1 MGNRCCE
8 KGNKDLTPENIAS
21 LQSNLGLSDNRMA
34 AALGVTRQTFRN
46 WRRGCKCPQ
55 LAQNA
60 MRWMIELRRLSPS
73 NDNLPARIRFNA
85 APDISQPTDAQA
97 VHISS

>member
-1 MGNRCCE
+1 MGATVVKWRISE
-8 KGNKDLTPENIAS
+8 VTPEKIIA
-21 LQSNLGLSDNRMA
+21 LQENLGLSDNRMA
-34 AALGVTRQTFRN
+34 VALGVTRQTFRN

-73 NDNLPARIRFNA
+73 NDNLPVRIRFNQDPA
-85 APDISQPTDAQA
+85 LP
-97 VHISS
+97 